1 MSKIESSLAATV
13 PLPRPGQ
20 VEAIVNSTTEQAPA
34 CSHRGTSQD
43 SLTPSDQASQSSRS
57 TSREHGRSP
66 AREESRRAARRRSM
80 DMVAGAQGD
89 VSAFVE
95 ELEQKRKQLD
105 EQIHKFIAQKEREF
119 KRYEQ
124 ETRRKY
130 QTSRIERLS
139 QEVTQPVADPQST
152 AEDKEDHEAQIAEA
166 HIAGASGESR
176 RSVADPENVRSRI
189 GRKSAN
195 SGLEDVRPSSER
207 EKDFMGLF
215 TPSFLPMLDGKP
227 ELNRSPSAP
236 LLIDNHASSHSR
248 SAPVLERANT
258 EPLLDADG
266 NARPKY
272 GQRMSSSG
280 SEGLVSALKSSG
292 GRKHPKPMRVMLQL
306 ADDQPA
312 VHPNDDLPTERDYAP
327 VRQAEAMHHSKS
339 GRPRLEDDS
348 PLQSPSSTS
357 PQSPATRPTIESPIV
372 QSRSSLTQGL
382 ALRPINAPAISTL
395 TPQLGNMKHDSDDLV
410 SPFPLDEEVNE
421 PLRSEPEWEVDFEEN
436 IGQSSEANDTSPLVG
451 SPETQASSPS
461 LSPGPQI
468 PRSLDT
474 PVMNIRSSSSSSTQP
489 ISPGFSRPSVREDP
503 KFDALQSS
511 EEPNDMIG
519 QGSFYEAFSRPSL
532 SSKNTMTGSL
542 GESFMQRNAE
552 EMMRRRRS

>member
-1 MSKIESSLAATV
+1 MNKIEPSLAATV

-20 VEAIVNSTTEQAPA
+20 VEAIVDSTTQDAPA
-34 CSHRGTSQD
+34 CFNRGTSQD
-43 SLTPSDQASQSSRS
+43 SLAPSDQASQSSRS
-57 TSREHGRSP
+57 TSRDHGRSS

-80 DMVAGAQGD
+80 DMVAGAHGD
-89 VSAFVE
+89 VRAFVE

-105 EQIHKFIAQKEREF
+105 EQIHKFVAQKEREF

-139 QEVTQPVADPQST
+139 QEDTPPVAEAQTT
-152 AEDKEDHEAQIAEA
+152 AEDKEVHEPQIAR
-166 HIAGASGESR
+166 ASGESS
-176 RSVADPENVRSRI
+176 RSVAHPENLRSRI

-236 LLIDNHASSHSR
+236 LLVDNHASSHSR

-258 EPLLDADG
+258 EPILDADG

-272 GQRMSSSG
+272 GQRISSSG

-312 VHPNDDLPTERDYAP
+312 VHPNDDLPTERGYAP

-339 GRPRLEDDS
+339 GRPRPEDNS

-382 ALRPINAPAISTL
+382 ALRPINAPAVSTL
-395 TPQLGNMKHDSDDLV
+395 TPQLGNTKHDPDDLV
-410 SPFPLDEEVNE
+410 SPFPLDEEVTE

-436 IGQSSEANDTSPLVG
+436 IGQSSEANHTSPLAG
-451 SPETQASSPS
+451 SPETQRSSPS
-461 LSPGPQI
+461 LSPASQI

-474 PVMNIRSSSSSSTQP
+474 PIMNIRSSSSSSTQP

-503 KFDALQSS
+503 KFDALESN
-511 EEPNDMIG
+511 EEPDDTVG
-519 QGSFYEAFSRPSL
+519 QGSFYEAFSRSSV

-542 GESFMQRNAE
+542 GESYMQRNAE